1 MMQPPDADGV
11 YPAAIV
17 EMLPKVT
24 AHERRRLG
32 IMQARAARRKKGSRN
47 RAKALR
53 AVARRQAYFARRRR
67 DAAHKATTRIA
78 RQFSLVVVENL
89 KVRNMTASARGTME
103 KPGRNIRQKAGLNRA
118 ILDVAPSQ
126 IRAMLAYKTV
136 WNGGAMQAVPAPH
149 TSQECRICGFT
160 HAGNR
165 TTQAHFLCLGCGAAA
180 NADEN
185 AGSNILSAGLRCR
198 SVNRVDLV
206 VRKQKKS
213 SREAGSPVIYG
224 GE

>member
-78 RQFSLVVVENL
+78 RQFSLVVVEDLNV
-89 KVRNMTASARGTME
+89 KNMTGSARGTRE
-103 KPGRNIRQKAGLNRA
+103 EPGRNVRQKAGLNRA

-136 WNGGAMQAVPAPH
+136 WNGG
-149 TSQECRICGFT
+149 RI
-160 HAGNR
+160 AGGARTLYQSGMSCVWVHPRRQSNR
-165 TTQAHFLCLGCGAAA
+165 PGEFSLHW
-180 NADEN
+180 
-185 AGSNILSAGLRCR
+185 LRCR

-206 VRKQKKS
+206 VRK
-213 SREAGSPVIYG
+213 
-224 GE
+224 